1 MDRRAVL
8 SGNFN
13 QQVYNL
19 IEPYKEEVRYNPKIS
34 WDGEEITADNEESR
48 PVFQVAELQQMTD
61 PLEFI
66 SRTADQYPDLDL
78 EMVRDAFT
86 EVLAEVA
93 RKEEE
98 EQAKAKRGKKATG
111 TTEPSETI

>member
-1 MDRRAVL
+1 MHHYRYSVRYHCNVGIVPFLCDGHPKRLIHICCYFKSHLFCHFAVL
-8 SGNFN
+8 FTHYIDDL
-13 QQVYNL
+13 VL
-19 IEPYKEEVRYNPKIS
+19 
-34 WDGEEITADNEESR
+34 
-48 PVFQVAELQQMTD
+48 
-61 PLEFI
+61 
-66 SRTADQYPDLDL
+66 DQYPDLDL

-98 EQAKAKRGKKATG
+98 EQAKAKIGKKATG